1 MTACDTSPDVPVL
14 DGPWAR
20 RESALEAYCEAE
32 VEGTGLVDVEQVYL
46 PSVVA
51 CENGGA
57 DFAALQAQAVAARSY
72 LYYKLDR
79 SGRIGDGQQDQ
90 VFTCG
95 RGPNDAHRE
104 AVRSTA
110 GIVLTYADA
119 PIAAFYVAG
128 AIPSTEDC
136 RPAPGDDD
144 PTSTERWVT
153 YNEGRAGADIA
164 QTELGW
170 VNPSNTANRG
180 CKSQNGADCLAE
192 RGYTWDQIVRFYYGE
207 DIGVLQTAG
216 ACVSTPPPPP
226 PVVDAAAMAAV
237 DAATVAFPDAAPSGA
252 EDAAAALTDDEG
264 VPISPAPELL
274 DAGTRPTPRAPTQGV
289 SAAGRC
295 SAAPGQGDVSLAG
308 IVGWL
313 CALVALRRPR
323 RAS

>member
-1 MTACDTSPDVPVL
+1 MPVL
-14 DGPWAR
+14 DGPWVR

-46 PSVVA
+46 PSVVS

-57 DFAALQAQAVAARSY
+57 DFAALQAQAIAARSY

-79 SGRIGDGQQDQ
+79 AGRIADGQQDQ

-153 YNEGRAGADIA
+153 YNEGRAGGDIT

-207 DIGVLQTAG
+207 DIGILQTSG
-216 ACVSTPPPPP
+216 ACVAAPAPPPPADAAGAP
-226 PVVDAAAMAAV
+226 GDAAQMVVVDAEPGPLA
-237 DAATVAFPDAAPSGA
+237 DAAGPPSQDSGVSIAPA
-252 EDAAAALTDDEG
+252 
-264 VPISPAPELL
+264 PAPETF
-274 DAGTRPTPRAPTQGV
+274 DAGERPAPRATTQGV

-295 SAAPGQGDVSLAG
+295 SAAPGHSDGRLIALVSG
-308 IVGWL
+308 L
-313 CALVALRRPR
+313 CALVALRRAR
-323 RAS
+323 RLT

>member
-1 MTACDTSPDVPVL
+1 MPVL
-14 DGPWAR
+14 DGPWVR

-46 PSVVA
+46 PSVVS

-57 DFAALQAQAVAARSY
+57 DFAALQAQAIAARSY

-79 SGRIGDGQQDQ
+79 AGRIADGQQDQ

-136 RPAPGDDD
+136 RPAPDDDD

-153 YNEGRAGADIA
+153 YNEGRAGGDIT

-207 DIGVLQTAG
+207 DIGILQTSG
-216 ACVSTPPPPP
+216 ACVAAPAPPPPP
-226 PVVDAAAMAAV
+226 DAAGAPVDAVPMV
-237 DAATVAFPDAAPSGA
+237 VFDAAGRPSQDSGVSIAPA
-252 EDAAAALTDDEG
+252 
-264 VPISPAPELL
+264 PAPETF
-274 DAGTRPTPRAPTQGV
+274 DAGGRPAPRATTQGV

-295 SAAPGQGDVSLAG
+295 SAALGQGDGRLVALFSG
-308 IVGWL
+308 L
-313 CALVALRRPR
+313 CALVVLRRAR
-323 RAS
+323 RLT